1 MTSVATAVSA
11 PTCRS
16 CGHALAVT
24 FVDLGLSPPANGLT
38 ETSELGRGETLYPLH
53 AYVCESCLLVQLEL
67 FETPEQIFRDYSYF
81 SSYST
86 SWLDHAERYVNTMI
100 AERGIK
106 PGHRVIEL
114 ASNDGYLLQYFIK
127 AGIEVLGIDPASNV
141 AAVARERGVPTIDE
155 FFGTELAARVVA
167 ETGHA
172 DLMTANNVLAHVPDI
187 NDFVGGIAT
196 LLAPS
201 GFMTIEFP
209 HLMRLIEGVQFDTV
223 YHEHF
228 SYLSV
233 LALQPLFARHGLEIF
248 DITELPTHGGSLR
261 IFIAKTGSRP
271 VMPAVA
277 AVRAAEVAMGL
288 DRIETY
294 PAFGERVM
302 RVKRDFLTFLIDARH
317 QGKTVAGYGAAAK
330 ATTLL
335 NYAGARTDLITFVAD
350 KSPHKQGRFI
360 PGVRVPILAPDD
372 IRTAK
377 PDYLVIFP
385 WNIAAE
391 IRTELADIRTWGGKF
406 VTAIPTLTIDD

>member
-1 MTSVATAVSA
+1 
-11 PTCRS
+11 
-16 CGHALAVT
+16 VT

-38 ETSELGRGETLYPLH
+38 EPDELGAGETLYPLH
-53 AYVCESCLLVQLEL
+53 AYVCGACLLVQLEL

-86 SWLDHAERYVNTMI
+86 SWLAHAQNYVATMI
-100 AERGIK
+100 AERGVA
-106 PGHRVIEL
+106 PGQRVVEL

-141 AAVARERGVPTIDE
+141 AAVARANGVPTIDE
-155 FFGTELAARVVA
+155 FFGRALAERVVR

-172 DLMTANNVLAHVPDI
+172 DLMVANNVLAHVPDI
-187 NDFVGGIAT
+187 NDFVAGIAT
-196 LLAPS
+196 LLAPA

-209 HLMRLIEGVQFDTV
+209 HLLRLIEGVQFDTI

-233 LALQPLFARHGLEIF
+233 LALEPLFARHGLAIF

-261 IFIAKTGSRP
+261 IFIARTGARP
-271 VMPAVA
+271 AAPAVA
-277 AVRAAEVAMGL
+277 AGKAAEIARGRGRL
-288 DRIETY
+288 ATY

-302 RVKRDFLTFLIDARH
+302 RVKRDFLEFLIDAKRA
-317 QGKTVAGYGAAAK
+317 GKSVAGYGAAAK

-335 NYAGARTDLITFVAD
+335 NYAGARTDLIAFVAD
-350 KSPHKQGRFI
+350 KSPHKQGRYI
-360 PGVRVPILAPDD
+360 PGVRVPILTPGD
-372 IRTAK
+372 IRRAT

-385 WNIAAE
+385 WNIATE
-391 IRTELADIRTWGGKF
+391 IRTELADIHDWGGRF
-406 VTAIPTLTIDD
+406 VTAIPTLTVDP

>member
-1 MTSVATAVSA
+1 VAA
-11 PTCRS
+11 PVCRS
-16 CGHALAVT
+16 CGAPLDVT

-38 ETSELGRGETLYPLH
+38 EPDELGTGETLYPLH
-53 AYVCESCLLVQLEL
+53 AYVCGACLLVQLEL

-86 SWLDHAERYVNTMI
+86 SWLDHAQRYVATMI
-100 AERGIK
+100 AERGVA
-106 PGHRVIEL
+106 PGQRVVEL

-141 AAVARERGVPTIDE
+141 AAVARANGVPTIDE
-155 FFGTELAARVVA
+155 FFGRALAERVVR

-172 DLMTANNVLAHVPDI
+172 DLMVANNVLAHVPDI
-187 NDFVGGIAT
+187 NDFVAGIAT
-196 LLAPS
+196 LLAPA

-209 HLMRLIEGVQFDTV
+209 HLLRLIEGVQFDTI

-233 LALQPLFARHGLEIF
+233 LALEPLFARHGLAIF

-261 IFIAKTGSRP
+261 IFIARTG
-271 VMPAVA
+271 A
-277 AVRAAEVAMGL
+277 AVKAAEIALGL

-302 RVKRDFLTFLIDARH
+302 RVRRDFLEFLIDAKRA
-317 QGKTVAGYGAAAK
+317 GKSVAGYGAAAK

-335 NYAGARTDLITFVAD
+335 NYAGARTDLIAFVAD
-350 KSPHKQGRFI
+350 KSPHKQGRYI
-360 PGVRVPILAPDD
+360 PGVRVPILTPGD
-372 IRTAK
+372 IRRAT

-385 WNIAAE
+385 WNIATE
-391 IRTELADIRTWGGKF
+391 IRTELADIHDWGGRF
-406 VTAIPTLTIDD
+406 VTAIPTLTVDP